1 MRGLYHL
8 RVSYFKEFISHSL
21 SEVDFLLLNE
31 VKLGKGLSGTE
42 NYELIV
48 CFASTLTL
56 FLARGFVRFICNDNS
71 TEWGPSH
78 PQKWEFN
85 CVCNYR
91 HEVLVPVILISNI

>member
-21 SEVDFLLLNE
+21 FEVDFLLLNE
-31 VKLGKGLSGTE
+31 VKLGKGLSG
-42 NYELIV
+42 
-48 CFASTLTL
+48 ASTLTL

-85 CVCNYR
+85 CACNYR
-91 HEVLVPVILISNI
+91 HEVLVPITHL